1 MARLNPS
8 DLLLYVGGTSEFFVL
23 LELVFAQLEGPHM
36 HFYHAFGGFLS
47 DSELVSSVDWTKI
60 KLF

>member
-1 MARLNPS
+1 M
-8 DLLLYVGGTSEFFVL
+8 GGTSEFFVL

-60 KLF
+60 KLFNP